1 MLVALTRAVPQ
12 SISLCELTHLDRK
25 PIDLERARKQHE
37 AYENALSDAG
47 CRIERLPAAD
57 ELPDSVFVEDTAIV
71 LDEVAVITRPGAES
85 RRPETASVV
94 ASLRNYREL
103 IANPVFWTA
112 FVNTMYFALV
122 GGPLTVAVS
131 LFAALLVNAKL
142 TRWKAL
148 FRTIYFAPVV
158 TTLVAVAVVFKYL
171 YHPRFGIINI
181 ALGALHLPQPD
192 WLGDPHF
199 AMPAIILL
207 AVWKGFGYTMIIFI
221 AGLQNVPEELYE
233 AARLDGA
240 GMWRQ
245 FRHVTLPMLGPTFL
259 FVGVVVAIGQLQ
271 IFAEPYVMTKGGP
284 LNKTLTIVMMMY
296 EQGFKFWRMG
306 YAAAV
311 AFVLFLIIGAATLVQ
326 MRLREKQ

>member
-1 MLVALTRAVPQ
+1 MKSPESRAALLFLA
-12 SISLCELTHLDRK
+12 
-25 PIDLERARKQHE
+25 
-37 AYENALSDAG
+37 
-47 CRIERLPAAD
+47 PAIVI
-57 ELPDSVFVEDTAIV
+57 LSVFFFAPVIAGFV
-71 LDEVAVITRPGAES
+71 LSVTDFDLYTLGDVHNLRFVA
-85 RRPETASVV
+85 
-94 ASLRNYREL
+94 LRNYQEL
-103 IANPVFWTA
+103 LGNPVFWTA
-112 FVNTMYFALV
+112 FGNTLYFALV

-131 LFAALLVNAKL
+131 LIAALLINSKL
-142 TRWKAL
+142 TRWKSL

-158 TTLVAVAVVFKYL
+158 TTLVAVSVVFKYL
-171 YHPRFGIINI
+171 YHPRFGIINL

-221 AGLQNVPEELYE
+221 AGLQNIPEELYE

-240 GMWRQ
+240 GVWGQ

-259 FVGVVVAIGQLQ
+259 FVGIVVAIGQLQ
-271 IFAEPYVMTKGGP
+271 IFAEPYVMTAGGP

-296 EQGFKFWRMG
+296 QQGFKFWRMG

-311 AFVLFLIIGAATLVQ
+311 AFILFLVIGAATLLQ
-326 MRLREKQ
+326 MRLQEKR

>member
-1 MLVALTRAVPQ
+1 MKNNEARAALLFLAPA
-12 SISLCELTHLDRK
+12 IIILSLFFFL
-25 PIDLERARKQHE
+25 PVIAGF
-37 AYENALSDAG
+37 ALSVTDFDLYTLG
-47 CRIERLPAAD
+47 DVHNLR
-57 ELPDSVFVEDTAIV
+57 FVA
-71 LDEVAVITRPGAES
+71 
-85 RRPETASVV
+85 
-94 ASLRNYREL
+94 LRNYREL
-103 IANPVFWTA
+103 FANPVFWTA
-112 FVNTMYFALV
+112 FGNTMYFALA

-221 AGLQNVPEELYE
+221 AGLQNIPEELYE

-240 GMWRQ
+240 GPWGQ

-271 IFAEPYVMTKGGP
+271 IFAEPYVMTQGGP

-296 EQGFKFWRMG
+296 QQGFKFWRMG

-311 AFVLFLIIGAATLVQ
+311 AFILFLVIGAATLLQ
-326 MRLREKQ
+326 MRLGEKR

>member
-1 MLVALTRAVPQ
+1 MKT
-12 SISLCELTHLDRK
+12 
-25 PIDLERARKQHE
+25 
-37 AYENALSDAG
+37 
-47 CRIERLPAAD
+47 
-57 ELPDSVFVEDTAIV
+57 
-71 LDEVAVITRPGAES
+71 AES
-85 RRPETASVV
+85 RAALLFLSPAIVILSVFFFAPVIAGFALSITDFDLYSIGDIHNLRFV
-94 ASLRNYREL
+94 ALRNYRDL
-103 IANPVFWTA
+103 LSDPIFWTA
-112 FVNTMYFALV
+112 FANTLYFALV

-131 LFAALLVNAKL
+131 LVAALLVNARM

-158 TTLVAVAVVFKYL
+158 TTLVAVSVVFKYL
-171 YHPRFGIINI
+171 YHPRFGIINL
-181 ALGALHLPQPD
+181 ALGAIHLPQPD

-207 AVWKGFGYTMIIFI
+207 GVWKGFGYTMIIFI
-221 AGLQNVPEELYE
+221 AGLQQVPEELYE

-259 FVGVVVAIGQLQ
+259 FVGIVVAIGQLQ

-326 MRLREKQ
+326 MRFQEKR

>member
-1 MLVALTRAVPQ
+1 MKNTEARAALLFLAPAVVLLSVFFFAPV
-12 SISLCELTHLDRK
+12 I
-25 PIDLERARKQHE
+25 AGF
-37 AYENALSDAG
+37 ALSITDFDLYSIG
-47 CRIERLPAAD
+47 DIHNLR
-57 ELPDSVFVEDTAIV
+57 FVA
-71 LDEVAVITRPGAES
+71 
-85 RRPETASVV
+85 
-94 ASLRNYREL
+94 LRNYREL
-103 IANPVFWTA
+103 LSNPIFWTA
-112 FVNTMYFALV
+112 FANTLYFALV

-131 LFAALLVNAKL
+131 LLAALLVNARL

-158 TTLVAVAVVFKYL
+158 TTLVAVSVVFRYL
-171 YHPRFGIINI
+171 YHPRFGIINL

-192 WLGDPHF
+192 WLGDPRF

-207 AVWKGFGYTMIIFI
+207 GVWKGFGYTMIIFI
-221 AGLQNVPEELYE
+221 AGLQQVPEELYE

-245 FRHVTLPMLGPTFL
+245 FRHVTMPMLGPTFL
-259 FVGVVVAIGQLQ
+259 FVGIVVAIGQLQ
-271 IFAEPYVMTKGGP
+271 IFAEPYVMTRGGP

-311 AFVLFLIIGAATLVQ
+311 AFILFLIIGVATLVQ
-326 MRLREKQ
+326 MRLQEKQ